1 MPFEQRLGQ
10 EQRQIQKLVLTQQM
24 QQSIRILRYNIEDLH
39 DFMQQKQL
47 DNPFVK
53 IKTSSIKRTV
63 DSGKSFSLE
72 DELVSR
78 QTQSLPEYLLS
89 QVHLTMRK
97 TVLRGWV
104 VFLIDH
110 LDQNGYLTLDIDTI
124 CQQTQVDQTT
134 LIDALTLLQQ
144 LDPPGVG
151 ARNLQECLLLQI
163 ENDDRSP
170 LLALEIVQ
178 DHFEELADH
187 RWKEI
192 AMAIGTSTSEVQQ
205 SFEYIK
211 TLSPAP
217 GAAFQTDSLSYIY
230 PDLLVDVSTDHR
242 KIEVKLSSENQP
254 QIIFNQKYYEKF
266 SKSADVDVKA
276 YLNEKR
282 AEYISLENNLAQRGQ
297 TILRV
302 GKVIVDHQQ
311 DFFLDKTHPL
321 KPLLLRDVAQKLGLH
336 ESTISRAVH
345 GKYLKCN
352 FGVFELKTF
361 FKRAVTTSQH
371 DDLSVDEAQSQ
382 IKALIDAEKLDKPL
396 SDSQL
401 ANLLKQNGILLSRRT
416 VAKYREELGIKSS
429 IKRKKI

>member
-10 EQRQIQKLVLTQQM
+10 EQRQIQKLALTQQM

-53 IKTSSIKRTV
+53 IKTSNIKRTV

-72 DELVSR
+72 EELVSR

-97 TVLRGWV
+97 TILRGWV

-170 LLALEIVQ
+170 MLALEIVQ
-178 DHFEELADH
+178 DHFKELADH

-192 AMAIGTSTSEVQQ
+192 ATTIGTSIPEVQQ

-302 GKVIVDHQQ
+302 GKVIIDRQQ
-311 DFFLDKTHPL
+311 DFFLDKNHPL

>member
-97 TVLRGWV
+97 TILRGWV

-192 AMAIGTSTSEVQQ
+192 ATAIGTSTSEVQQ

>member
-97 TVLRGWV
+97 TILRGWV

>member
-97 TVLRGWV
+97 TILRGWV

-302 GKVIVDHQQ
+302 GKVIVDRQQ

>member
-97 TVLRGWV
+97 TILRGWV

-302 GKVIVDHQQ
+302 GKVIVDRQQ

-336 ESTISRAVH
+336 ESTVSRAVH

>member
-97 TVLRGWV
+97 TILRGWV

-192 AMAIGTSTSEVQQ
+192 ATAIGTSTSEVQQ

-302 GKVIVDHQQ
+302 GKVIVDRQQ

>member
-97 TVLRGWV
+97 TILRGWV

-178 DHFEELADH
+178 DHFEEFADH

>member
-97 TVLRGWV
+97 TILRGWV

-178 DHFEELADH
+178 NHFEELADH

-192 AMAIGTSTSEVQQ
+192 ATAIGTSTSEVQQ

-302 GKVIVDHQQ
+302 GKVIVDRQQ

>member
-97 TVLRGWV
+97 TILRGWV

-178 DHFEELADH
+178 DHFEEFADH

-361 FKRAVTTSQH
+361 F
-371 DDLSVDEAQSQ
+371 
-382 IKALIDAEKLDKPL
+382 
-396 SDSQL
+396 
-401 ANLLKQNGILLSRRT
+401 
-416 VAKYREELGIKSS
+416 
-429 IKRKKI
+429 

>member
-97 TVLRGWV
+97 TILRGWV

-178 DHFEELADH
+178 DHFEEFADH

-336 ESTISRAVH
+336 ESTVSRAVH

>member
-97 TVLRGWV
+97 TILRGWV

-302 GKVIVDHQQ
+302 GKVIVDRQQ

-336 ESTISRAVH
+336 ESTISRAVY